1 MLRVRRVA
9 QHLLFSASAQDAAT
23 QSEVV
28 TEYPVD
34 PDEELIYKDFDIPP
48 RRLQAEW
55 RAEWIS
61 ERVNGILPGLMDESE
76 VEFWV
81 VSQKEYD
88 EDTVWRALTP
98 ATQQAA
104 RRRSVIVFKRTPE
117 GVEQQIFV
125 GFWQETWDEV
135 KEFLCS
141 GNGGDIAVNRSKA
154 FAFADGMASGEFMAF
169 EEGVGEEVM
178 QRVKHPELL
187 PIYFLMIRAPSM
199 LPHYSDACE
208 LSHSVMCE
216 AMSNRVIVPGE
227 TTCAD
232 VSWWMWQ
239 RSIDLGFE
247 CWFQPS
253 FGVQRAGSQGTLS
266 GDVVIERGDFL
277 WTDCEWL
284 CTLISLF
291 ISQRHSHETVTFLL
305 LRRAVS
311 CRCDRRDRL
320 RRDDDRPA
328 AHGLRLPPGGER
340 PAAGKPQ
347 LRAAPACQLR
357 ACVVACVIQSLS
369 SGGGGLLP
377 PLFSLPLSICLA

>member
-9 QHLLFSASAQDAAT
+9 QHVLRSSSSSAGAAAT
-23 QSEVV
+23 ESEIN
-28 TEYPVD
+28 TAPEYPVD
-34 PDEELIYKDFDIPP
+34 PDVELIYKEFEIPS

-55 RAEWIS
+55 RKGWIE
-61 ERVNGILPGLMDESE
+61 ERVGGILPGLMDESG

-81 VSQKEYD
+81 LSQKEYD
-88 EDTVWRALTP
+88 EDVVWRAVTP

-104 RRRSVIVFKRTPE
+104 RRRSVIVFKRTSS

-125 GFWQETWDEV
+125 GFWEDTWAEV
-135 KEFLCS
+135 KEYLCS

-169 EEGVGEEVM
+169 EEGVGEKVM

-187 PIYFLMIRAPSM
+187 PIYFLMLRAPSM
-199 LPHYSDACE
+199 LPRYRDACE

-253 FGVQRAGSQGTLS
+253 FGVQRAGAQGTLA
-266 GDVVIERGDFL
+266 DDTVIQRGDFL
-277 WTDCEWL
+277 WTDYGIDYAGMMTDQQHMGYVCHLGESGPPQVSGWFIWDFPIILNRADNILAEPLL
-284 CTLISLF
+284 C
-291 ISQRHSHETVTFLL
+291 FLT
-305 LRRAVS
+305 
-311 CRCDRRDRL
+311 
-320 RRDDDRPA
+320 
-328 AHGLRLPPGGER
+328 
-340 PAAGKPQ
+340 
-347 LRAAPACQLR
+347 
-357 ACVVACVIQSLS
+357 
-369 SGGGGLLP
+369 
-377 PLFSLPLSICLA
+377 